1 MAEKEASVL
10 PPPNPEH
17 RRIATAQF
25 ERANKAIAAG
35 PGNFDYAIELLM
47 TCCKLDPANLV
58 YRQALRQT
66 EKLKYKNNMH
76 GSRMAM
82 LTTSGVKA
90 KMKTAK
96 RGRDY
101 LKVLEYGEEILT
113 KNPWDSGTQLD
124 MAEAA
129 DTLGL
134 MDVAVWILEQ
144 ARQKDPKDA
153 AVNRALA
160 KLFEKRGSFSQAI
173 GLWELVRKAL
183 PNDLEAQHKGKDLA
197 ATQTIAKNQSRRM
210 GMIEPGAAAQPA
222 PAGAES
228 KPAAASPASAAGAAP
243 VSVAAAAAAATP
255 APPLNLPPSAKPP
268 PDRVAHEAA
277 TLRAKIENDP
287 TNANAYLHLAS
298 VYRRAGQLDQARD
311 VLEQGLG
318 PTGKNFD
325 LTVELAELD
334 LEPFRKNLAI
344 TEEKLKTNPQDEEL
358 RTLRIRLLKEIN
370 TREMDLFRQKAE
382 RYPTE
387 KNNRFELGV
396 RLLRAQQV
404 DEAIRE
410 LQGVRADP
418 RYQWKALLYLGFCF
432 KTRNNW
438 RLAQRNFEEALP
450 LLPPTEDAWRKEILF
465 QLAQGAAESGDLPRA
480 IDLGHELANMDFT
493 FHDIGKLLDQWQ
505 DRLDANNAPPPAPT
519 PGQARRPGQP
529 RPRT

>member
-1 MAEKEASVL
+1 
-10 PPPNPEH
+10 
-17 RRIATAQF
+17 
-25 ERANKAIAAG
+25 
-35 PGNFDYAIELLM
+35 
-47 TCCKLDPANLV
+47 
-58 YRQALRQT
+58 
-66 EKLKYKNNMH
+66 
-76 GSRMAM
+76 
-82 LTTSGVKA
+82 VKA
-90 KMKTAK
+90 KMKNAK
-96 RGRDY
+96 RSRDY
-101 LKVLEYGEEILT
+101 LQVLEYGEEILT

-134 MDVAVWILEQ
+134 VDVAVWILEQ
-144 ARQKDPKDA
+144 ARQKDPKDPS
-153 AVNRALA
+153 VNRALA
-160 KLFEKRGSFSQAI
+160 KLLEKRGNFSQAI

-210 GMIEPGAAAQPA
+210 GMAEPGAAAQPA
-222 PAGAES
+222 AASAEPKQPPTTAQPGTAAGPA
-228 KPAAASPASAAGAAP
+228 PAA
-243 VSVAAAAAAATP
+243 VAAAPAT
-255 APPLNLPPSAKPP
+255 PLNLPPSAKPTA
-268 PDRVAHEAA
+268 DRVAHEAA
-277 TLRAKIENDP
+277 TLRAKIDNDP

-298 VYRRAGQLDQARD
+298 VYRRAGQSDQARE

-325 LTVELAELD
+325 LTLELAELD

-387 KNNRFELGV
+387 KSNRFELGV

-450 LLPPTEDAWRKEILF
+450 LLPPTEDGWRKEILF
-465 QLAQGAAESGDLPRA
+465 QLAQGSAESGDLPKA

-493 FHDIGKLLDQWQ
+493 FHDIGKLLDEWQ